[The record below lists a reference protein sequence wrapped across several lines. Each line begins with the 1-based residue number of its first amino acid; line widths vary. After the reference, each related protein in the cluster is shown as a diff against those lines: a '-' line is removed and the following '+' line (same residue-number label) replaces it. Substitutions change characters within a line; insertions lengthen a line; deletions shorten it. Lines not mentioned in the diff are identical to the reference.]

1 MFIGYP
7 IVFLKIYSYIN
18 QLGFGDDP
26 DYSIIK
32 KLIKQSLA
40 ENWGTSKIGN
50 WEPFRSKSAKTEYLR
65 DNLDSKAF
73 EEYDEDSYL
82 VNEDKEYFVNSFTN
96 FKSYD
101 VDELQRENINDFP
114 EKIVSF
120 VWNYDFIKKSNIK
133 EEK

>member
-50 WEPFRSKSAKTEYLR
+50 WEPFRSKLAKTEYLQ

-101 VDELQRENINDFP
+101 VDELQGENINDFP

-120 VWNYDFIKKSNIK
+120 VWNYDFITKSNIK